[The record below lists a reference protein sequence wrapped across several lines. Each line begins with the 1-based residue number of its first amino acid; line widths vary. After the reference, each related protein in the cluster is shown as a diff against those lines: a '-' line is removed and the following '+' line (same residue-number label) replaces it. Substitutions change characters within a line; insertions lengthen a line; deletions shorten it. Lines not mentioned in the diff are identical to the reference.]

1 MFELA
6 TNSTVTVTSV
16 DPHLVYATYA
26 LVIVSV
32 GAVVV
37 AALQNRKTQKLMAE
51 QSIVMG
57 KQVDQ
62 AIAQTRLQQ
71 QQMETVLKQHLRPR
85 VQELIQII
93 LSPAISI
100 LDSNTIRGREFPLE
114 LRNYLTLF
122 LTDKNARYYDQR
134 SFLVLSDFELEYKE
148 LAGKMKRFDKERVE
162 PVRLRYLELHDA
174 LLGAVIEGLPAITE
188 KHSATLQSIKVNDTS
203 TTLIVDQGILP
214 ALQRLPE
221 QVATIEA
228 KQFWDVARSDFLE
241 LTKLPEIITRMDN
254 LKAATGKCADVSESL
269 SDELSTLRNRLGTEY
284 GITHDQYFV
293 PETPTI
299 YLEER

>member
-1 MFELA
+1 MIELA
-6 TNSTVTVTSV
+6 TNSTTTVTSV
-16 DPHLVYATYA
+16 DPNLVYGTWA
-26 LVIVSV
+26 LVLVSV
-32 GAVVV
+32 IAISV
-37 AALQNRKTQKLMAE
+37 AAWQNRKTQKLMAKQT
-51 QSIVMG
+51 QSMG
-57 KQVDQ
+57 KQVDE
-62 AIAQTRLQQ
+62 AIVQTRLQQ
-71 QQMETVLKQHLRPR
+71 QQFEALLKQQGRAR
-85 VQELIQII
+85 VQELVQTI
-93 LSPAISI
+93 LSPTIST
-100 LDSNTIRGREFPLE
+100 LDSNAARGRAFPLE
-114 LRNYLTLF
+114 LRYPVAQF
-122 LTDKNARYYDQR
+122 LTDKYDER
-134 SFLVLSDFELEYKE
+134 NFLVFRDFELEYKE
-148 LAGKMKRFDKERVE
+148 LAGKMKRFDKETVE

-174 LLGAVIEGLPAITE
+174 LLRVVMEGLSAITE

-299 YLEER
+299 